1 MRTFFVP
8 VPYSKHRRTEFK
20 RFLRAVIRA
29 VPSHFDGIRGSDVK
43 LHVKIFFRK
52 NGASE
57 RTRDVYPLRLISTC
71 LREQDVNVASA
82 HMDIVQNSG
91 VAFTEIRMEVVKN
104 DKL

>member
-8 VPYSKHRRTEFK
+8 VPYSKHHRAEFK
-20 RFLRAVIRA
+20 FFLRAVIRA

-43 LHVKIFFRK
+43 LRVRMFSRK

-57 RTRDVYPLRLISTC
+57 RTRDAYPLRLISTC
-71 LREQDVNVASA
+71 LREHGVNVVSA

-91 VAFTEIRMEVVKN
+91 VAFTEIRMEVVK
-104 DKL
+104 K

>member
-8 VPYSKHRRTEFK
+8 VPYSKHRRAEFK

-29 VPSHFDGIRGSDVK
+29 VPSHFDGIRGSDIK

-57 RTRDVYPLRLISTC
+57 RTRDAYPLRLISTC

>member
-8 VPYSKHRRTEFK
+8 VPYSKHHRAEFK
-20 RFLRAVIRA
+20 RFLRVVIRA

-43 LHVKIFFRK
+43 LHVRMFFRK

-57 RTRDVYPLRLISTC
+57 RTRDAYPLRLVSTC
-71 LREQDVNVASA
+71 LREQGLNVVSA

-91 VAFTEIRMEVVKN
+91 VAFTEIRMEVVK
-104 DKL
+104 K

>member
-8 VPYSKHRRTEFK
+8 VPYSKHRCAEFK

-29 VPSHFDGIRGSDVK
+29 VPSHFYGLCGSNVK
-43 LHVKIFFRK
+43 LHVRMFFRK
-52 NGASE
+52 NGASK
-57 RTRDVYPLRLISTC
+57 RTRDAYPLRLISTC
-71 LREQDVNVASA
+71 LREHGVNVVSA

>member
-1 MRTFFVP
+1 MTGF
-8 VPYSKHRRTEFK
+8 
-20 RFLRAVIRA
+20 AVLT
-29 VPSHFDGIRGSDVK
+29 SNY
-43 LHVKIFFRK
+43 VKIFFRK

-57 RTRDVYPLRLISTC
+57 RTRDAYPLRLISTC